1 MYFYGSK
8 NYYRMKIKYAN
19 YVISSVTL
27 NQCPKPDKP
36 EYAFIGRSNVGKSS
50 LINSLT
56 GYKKLA
62 KTSGSPGKTITINHF
77 LINNDWYLVD
87 LPGYGYAKRSKTER
101 AKWNKMIKTY
111 ILGREN
117 LLTVFILI
125 DIRHEPQKN
134 DLEFIDW
141 LGMSNVP
148 LAIVFTKADKVKPA
162 QKSQLVDNYK
172 KRLLENW
179 EHLPAMIVT
188 SASNHEGKE
197 ELLDFLEN
205 TNKVF
210 EER

>member
-1 MYFYGSK
+1 
-8 NYYRMKIKYAN
+8 MKIKFAN

-27 NQCPKPDKP
+27 NQCPKPDMP

-77 LINNDWYLVD
+77 IINDEWYLVD

-101 AKWNKMIKTY
+101 AKWSKMIKAY
-111 ILGREN
+111 LLGREN
-117 LLTVFILI
+117 LLTVFVLI

-141 LGMSNVP
+141 LGMSGIP
-148 LAIVFTKADKVKPA
+148 LAIAFTKADKVKPA
-162 QKSQLVDNYK
+162 QKAQLVNNYK
-172 KRLLENW
+172 KKLLESW
-179 EHLPAMIVT
+179 EQLPTMIVT

-210 EER
+210 GER

>member
-1 MYFYGSK
+1 
-8 NYYRMKIKYAN
+8 MKIKFAN

-27 NQCPKPDKP
+27 NQCPKPDMP

-56 GYKKLA
+56 GQKKLA

-77 LINNDWYLVD
+77 LINNEWYLVD

-141 LGMSNVP
+141 LGMSGVP
-148 LAIVFTKADKVKPA
+148 LAIVFTKADKVKPV
-162 QKSQLVDNYK
+162 QKVQLVDNYK
-172 KRLLENW
+172 KKLSESW
-179 EHLPAMIVT
+179 EELPTMIVT
-188 SASNHEGKE
+188 SAVKHEGKE

-205 TNKVF
+205 TNKIF
-210 EER
+210 GDQ

>member
-1 MYFYGSK
+1 
-8 NYYRMKIKYAN
+8 MKIKFAN

-27 NQCPKPDKP
+27 NQCPKPDMP

-50 LINSLT
+50 LINSIT

-77 LINNDWYLVD
+77 IINNEWYLVD

-101 AKWNKMIKTY
+101 AKWSKMIKAY
-111 ILGREN
+111 LLGREN
-117 LLTVFILI
+117 LLTVFVLI

-141 LGMSNVP
+141 LGMSNIP
-148 LAIVFTKADKVKPA
+148 LAIAFTKADKVKPA
-162 QKSQLVDNYK
+162 QKAQLVANYK
-172 KRLLENW
+172 KKLLESW
-179 EHLPAMIVT
+179 EQLPTMIVT

-210 EER
+210 GER

>member
-1 MYFYGSK
+1 
-8 NYYRMKIKYAN
+8 MKIKYAN
-19 YVISSVTL
+19 YVTSSVTL
-27 NQCPKPDKP
+27 NQCPPPNKA

-77 LINNDWYLVD
+77 EINNEWYLVD

-117 LLTVFILI
+117 LLTIFVLI

-134 DLEFIDW
+134 DLDFIEW
-141 LGMSNVP
+141 LGISNIP
-148 LAIVFTKADKVKPA
+148 FAILFTKADKVKPI
-162 QKSQLVDNYK
+162 QKSQLVDSYK
-172 KRLLENW
+172 KKLMETW
-179 EHLPAMIVT
+179 EEVPPMIIT
-188 SASNHEGKE
+188 SAVKNEGKE
-197 ELLDFLEN
+197 EVLNFVEE
-205 TNKVF
+205 TNNIFIKA
-210 EER
+210 

>member
-1 MYFYGSK
+1 
-8 NYYRMKIKYAN
+8 MKIKYAN

-77 LINNDWYLVD
+77 IINDEWYLVD

-101 AKWNKMIKTY
+101 AKWSKMIKAY
-111 ILGREN
+111 LLGREN
-117 LLTVFILI
+117 LLTVFVLI

-141 LGMSNVP
+141 LGMSNIP
-148 LAIVFTKADKVKPA
+148 LAIAFTKADKVKPA
-162 QKSQLVDNYK
+162 QKIQLVENYK
-172 KRLLENW
+172 KKLLENW
-179 EHLPAMIVT
+179 EQLPTMIVT

-197 ELLDFLEN
+197 ELLDFLEK

-210 EER
+210 GNS

>member
-1 MYFYGSK
+1 
-8 NYYRMKIKYAN
+8 MKIKYAN
-19 YVISSVTL
+19 YITSSVTL
-27 NQCPKPDKP
+27 NQCPAPNKA

-62 KTSGSPGKTITINHF
+62 KTSGSPGKTITVNHF
-77 LINNDWYLVD
+77 EINNEWYLVD

-101 AKWNKMIKTY
+101 AKWSKMIKTY

-117 LLTVFILI
+117 LLTIFVLI

-141 LGMSNVP
+141 LGISNIPFAV
-148 LAIVFTKADKVKPA
+148 LFTKADKVKPA
-162 QKSQLVDNYK
+162 QKSQLVDSYK
-172 KRLLENW
+172 KKLLESW
-179 EHLPAMIVT
+179 EEVPPMIVT
-188 SASNHEGKE
+188 SATKNEGRE
-197 ELLDFLEN
+197 EVLNFIEE

-210 EER
+210 TKV

>member
-1 MYFYGSK
+1 
-8 NYYRMKIKYAN
+8 MKIKYAN